1 MPEEKREGE
10 GEGEGQGEGE
20 GEAEEKKDDENADPD
35 NEEANKIAAEI
46 KRTITRKKTIVRKK
60 KKKKAPVEIVKEE
73 LFKDKEVQMPEWTEA
88 LEIEYMNQD
97 QLKRVIA
104 KLREEGL
111 SEEDLKLGEVLY
123 YARAT
128 YKVDQFVKMTEVR

>member
-1 MPEEKREGE
+1 MEEKKEGEGEAEGE
-10 GEGEGQGEGE
+10 GEGE
-20 GEAEEKKDDENADPD
+20 EKKDEENVDPD
-35 NEEANKIAAEI
+35 NEVEIVAAEI
-46 KRTITRKKTIVRKK
+46 KKSITRKKMIVRKK
-60 KKKKAPVEIVKEE
+60 KKKKKKEPEVFVKEE
-73 LFKDKEVQMPEWTEA
+73 LFQEKAVQMPEWTEA

-111 SEEDLKLGEVLY
+111 SEEDLKLGEDLY

-128 YKVDQFVKMTEVR
+128 FKVDQFVKLCEVR

>member
-1 MPEEKREGE
+1 MIDP
-10 GEGEGQGEGE
+10 
-20 GEAEEKKDDENADPD
+20 DDE
-35 NEEANKIAAEI
+35 EAVKIAAEI

-60 KKKKAPVEIVKEE
+60 KKKKKPPVVEIPEEPFKE
-73 LFKDKEVQMPEWTEA
+73 KAVQMPEWTEA

-104 KLREEGL
+104 KLRKEGL
-111 SEEDLKLGEVLY
+111 SEEDLKLGEDLY

-128 YKVDQFVKMTEVR
+128 F

>member
-1 MPEEKREGE
+1 M
-10 GEGEGQGEGE
+10 
-20 GEAEEKKDDENADPD
+20 
-35 NEEANKIAAEI
+35 
-46 KRTITRKKTIVRKK
+46 
-60 KKKKAPVEIVKEE
+60 EIVKEE
-73 LFKDKEVQMPEWTEA
+73 LFKDQSVQMPEWTEA

-111 SEEDLKLGEVLY
+111 SEEDLKLGEDLY

-128 YKVDQFVKMTEVR
+128 FKVDQFVKLCEVRNVVQQALNSIINTMKRADETARNNRGTIKTMDDKLK

>member
-1 MPEEKREGE
+1 MVDPDDE
-10 GEGEGQGEGE
+10 
-20 GEAEEKKDDENADPD
+20 EAE
-35 NEEANKIAAEI
+35 KIAAEI

-60 KKKKAPVEIVKEE
+60 KKKKKAPVEIVKEE
-73 LFKDKEVQMPEWTEA
+73 SFKDKEVQMPEWTEA

-111 SEEDLKLGEVLY
+111 SEEDLKLGEDLY

-128 YKVDQFVKMTEVR
+128 F